1 MCSSWAARAISAAP
15 MRLPAHGR
23 FKRMDGVEN
32 FSPELKRPMGLAAAQ
47 ARARLEQE
55 GYNELPSTRLR
66 STFAIAVEVAREP
79 MFLLLIVSV
88 AIYLALGDLR
98 EALVLALSLFVILG
112 ITIFQERKTE
122 RALEALRDLSSPRA
136 LVIRDGEQQRIA
148 GREVARGDILILT
161 EGDRVPA
168 DAVVLSCNDLLADES
183 LLTGESAPVRKIA
196 ADGAA
201 QATRPGGDDLP
212 FLYSGTMLVQGRGM
226 AAVLA
231 TGVHTEIGK
240 IGKALQALEPDETF
254 LQKRSAAI
262 IRTFAAVGLSLCG
275 VVIVL
280 YGASRG
286 NWTGGFLAGIA
297 LAMSLLPEEIP
308 VVLTVFLA
316 IGAWR
321 MSQRRVLTRRM
332 PAIEALGSATVL
344 CVDKTGTLT
353 LNQMSVRRLF
363 AAGAFYDVEN
373 SAAAALPRRF
383 HELVRFAGLAS
394 ETDPFDP
401 MEKAFKE
408 LAERCLDDT
417 EKNKNWTLAHE
428 YSLRPELLALSHVWK
443 SPEHDEYVIATKGA
457 PEAIADLCH
466 FAAEQSAELAGH
478 VEVMARDG
486 LRVLAVAKTGFAG
499 ELWPSSQHDFHFE
512 FLGLMGLADPIRVE
526 VPNAI
531 KECNR
536 AGVNV
541 VMITGDYPATARAIG
556 GKIDLPLDREILS
569 GNDVERLSQ
578 AELRRRIG
586 QTSIFAR
593 VLPEQKLA
601 LVEAFKANGE
611 VVAMTGDGVNDAP
624 ALKAAHIGIAMGGRG
639 TDVAREAAAL
649 VILDDDFSTIVE
661 AIRSGRR
668 IFDNIQKAMGF
679 ILSIHVPIAGLAL
692 APLLLD
698 WPLVLAPVHI
708 VFLELI
714 IDPACSIAFEAEPA
728 EANVMKRP
736 PRNPN
741 APLFS
746 MDQIVFSLFEGF
758 ISLLA
763 ILLVSGLLLYRG
775 YGEAEVRTVT
785 FATLVLNTVGLIFV
799 NRSRSQNFWRV
810 LRLPNRAVWW
820 VVGGALTLLAAVMYT
835 PQARE
840 VFRFA
845 EPAWTDLMVATTAAV
860 VAVLCLE
867 IAKILRPE
875 SAPFQHPR

>member
-1 MCSSWAARAISAAP
+1 MVAHPDLSPQLQSFDGLSS
-15 MRLPAHGR
+15 
-23 FKRMDGVEN
+23 
-32 FSPELKRPMGLAAAQ
+32 AQ
-47 ARARLEQE
+47 ARARLEQD
-55 GYNELPSTRLR
+55 GYNELPSTRQR
-66 STFAIAVEVAREP
+66 STVAIGLAVAREP

-88 AIYLALGDLR
+88 AIYLGLGDLR
-98 EALVLALSLFVILG
+98 EALVLSFSLFVIFG

-168 DAVVLSCNDLLADES
+168 DAVLLACNDLMVDES
-183 LLTGESAPVRKIA
+183 LLTGESVPVRKLA
-196 ADGAA
+196 SNSP
-201 QATRPGGDDLP
+201 QAITRPGGDDLP
-212 FLYSGTMLVQGRGM
+212 FVYSGTMLVQGRGV
-226 AAVLA
+226 ARVIA
-231 TGVHTEIGK
+231 TGVNTEIGK
-240 IGKALQALEPDETF
+240 IGKALQKLEPDETF
-254 LQKRSAAI
+254 LQKRSAVM
-262 IRTFAAVGLSLCG
+262 IRGFAAVGLLLCA

-280 YGASRG
+280 YGATRG
-286 NWTGGFLAGIA
+286 NWLDGFLAGIA
-297 LAMSLLPEEIP
+297 LAMALLPEEIP

-363 AAGAFYDVEN
+363 ADGEFYDIEN
-373 SAAAALPRRF
+373 GHDRPLPRRF

-401 MEKAFKE
+401 MEKAFKV
-408 LAERCLDDT
+408 LGERYLDHT
-417 EKNKNWTLAHE
+417 EKNENWTLVHE
-428 YSLRPELLALSHVWK
+428 YSIRAELLALSHVWK
-443 SPEHDEYVIATKGA
+443 SPERDEYVIATKGA

-466 FAAEQSAELAGH
+466 FGEEQSADLLDRVKA
-478 VEVMARDG
+478 MADDG
-486 LRVLAVAKTGFAG
+486 LRVLAVAKTSFAG
-499 ELWPSSQHDFHFE
+499 ELWPSSQHDFHFQ
-512 FLGLMGLADPIRVE
+512 FLGLTGLADPIRAE
-526 VPNAI
+526 VPDAI
-531 KECNR
+531 KQCAR

-556 GKIDLPLDREILS
+556 REIALPDDREIVN
-569 GNDVERLSQ
+569 GTDIERLSQ

-586 QTSIFAR
+586 NTAIFAR
-593 VLPEQKLA
+593 VLPEQKLN

-639 TDVAREAAAL
+639 TDVAREAASL
-649 VILDDDFSTIVE
+649 VILDDNFSTIVE
-661 AIRSGRR
+661 AIRAGRR
-668 IFDNIQKAMGF
+668 IFDNIQKALGF
-679 ILSIHVPIAGLAL
+679 ILSIHVPIAGLAVL
-692 APLLLD
+692 PLLLD
-698 WPLVLAPVHI
+698 WPLVLTPVHI

-714 IDPACSIAFEAEPA
+714 IDPACSIAFEAEPTEVNA
-728 EANVMKRP
+728 MERP

-741 APLFS
+741 APLFGIGE
-746 MDQIVFSLFEGF
+746 IVFSLFQGF

-763 ILLVSGLLLYRG
+763 VLLVFGFSLYRG
-775 YGEAEVRTVT
+775 DGEAEVRTLT
-785 FATLVLNTVGLIFV
+785 FATLVLGMLGLIFV
-799 NRSRSQNFWRV
+799 NRSRSHNLWRA

-820 VVGGALTLLAAVMYT
+820 VVGGALGFLAAAIYI

-840 VFRFA
+840 IFRFA
-845 EPAWTDLMVATTAAV
+845 KLDWSNFVIPLGTAALI
-860 VAVLCLE
+860 ALGLE
-867 IAKILRPE
+867 AIKSLRAKLP
-875 SAPFQHPR
+875 PR